1 MADDDSDDHKITLA
15 QQIFGKAAAILRSN
29 PLEPEAND
37 MMEAQ
42 VPPTA
47 AREDPPV
54 GESPPPSDSNV
65 NANEG
70 EAQEKQLKPAA
81 ELAKMIEFDLARH
94 PDCPKAGF
102 RVTVYGW
109 PYWRAMLT
117 ITPAAGVVR
126 NPQEWRDRT
135 NELAERLRKRYDLAW
150 EE

>member
-54 GESPPPSDSNV
+54 G
-65 NANEG
+65 
-70 EAQEKQLKPAA
+70 
-81 ELAKMIEFDLARH
+81 
-94 PDCPKAGF
+94 
-102 RVTVYGW
+102 
-109 PYWRAMLT
+109 
-117 ITPAAGVVR
+117 
-126 NPQEWRDRT
+126 
-135 NELAERLRKRYDLAW
+135 
-150 EE
+150 